1 MRPKTMAKII
11 KKNRGS
17 DLSDKRTRSNR
28 TYRKTN

>member
-17 DLSDKRTRSNR
+17 DLSDKRTRSNKI
-28 TYRKTN
+28 YKNTN